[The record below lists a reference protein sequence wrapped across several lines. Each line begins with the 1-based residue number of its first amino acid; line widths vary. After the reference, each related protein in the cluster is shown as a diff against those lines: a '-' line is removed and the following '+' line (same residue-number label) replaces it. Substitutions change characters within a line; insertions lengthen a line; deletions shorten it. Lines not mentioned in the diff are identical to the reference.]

1 MRVSSVCVCGE
12 PEHSIGREKQAKQS
26 SLTPKTRK
34 RKQVHIRVWRR
45 QHVASVWEH
54 NEKKYWSYYVLSF
67 SFGQNKITAVISKM
81 INFYPVLQSLLLYT
95 TISVWEFSKR
105 TTRPYYDLLYHS
117 LKRGICQAKILRQYK
132 NLQCLIFSTGRLF
145 SKTYSAEWV
154 R

>member
-1 MRVSSVCVCGE
+1 MRVSSVCVCGQ

-34 RKQVHIRVWRR
+34 RKQVHIRVCP
-45 QHVASVWEH
+45 
-54 NEKKYWSYYVLSF
+54 F

-117 LKRGICQAKILRQYK
+117 LKRGICQAKILREYK